1 MNVLKIF
8 SNEQFGEIRTAT
20 TEVGDPFFCLA
31 DLCVILDLN
40 PSKVAQRL
48 SDDVLSKYPIIDS
61 MGREQIANFVN
72 EDGMY
77 DTILDSRKKEA
88 KSFRKWVTSE
98 VLPSI
103 RKSGGYIMTKEED
116 SAEIIMA
123 RALLVAQ
130 DAIDRNKARI
140 TALEKE
146 KEVVQKVLEHQAPIV
161 QYANEVLSS
170 KSYHTV
176 TTIGSQF
183 GLTGITLNRVLVKA
197 KFIRK
202 TGREYSLLAD
212 HFGKGYT
219 VTKTSPYLNE
229 KTDEWGTKLELRYTE
244 AGRKKIHEIIE
255 RAKRAGYL
263 ITVRGRL
270 VIDSKWVKTESH
282 A

>member
-1 MNVLKIF
+1 MNEIKIF

-20 TEVGDPFFCLA
+20 TEVGEPLFCLA

-140 TALEKE
+140 IALEKE
-146 KEVVQKVLEHQAPIV
+146 NENVQKVLEHQAPIV
-161 QYANEVLSS
+161 QYAN
-170 KSYHTV
+170 K
-176 TTIGSQF
+176 IG
-183 GLTGITLNRVLVKA
+183 
-197 KFIRK
+197 
-202 TGREYSLLAD
+202 
-212 HFGKGYT
+212 
-219 VTKTSPYLNE
+219 
-229 KTDEWGTKLELRYTE
+229 
-244 AGRKKIHEIIE
+244 
-255 RAKRAGYL
+255 RAH
-263 ITVRGRL
+263 V
-270 VIDSKWVKTESH
+270 
-282 A
+282 